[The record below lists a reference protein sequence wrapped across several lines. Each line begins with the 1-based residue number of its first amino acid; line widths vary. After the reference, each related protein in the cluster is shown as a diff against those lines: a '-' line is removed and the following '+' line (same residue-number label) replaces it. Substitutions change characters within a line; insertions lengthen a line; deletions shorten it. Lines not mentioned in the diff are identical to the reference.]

1 MNDEFPQP
9 RYILVLKMLCFV
21 KSNSPDDMFW
31 MRSAQA
37 FSSDRFSTSFY
48 YNFFECVVHMR
59 KFSSVLRKLKRR
71 EKSTDYQK
79 KKKLLSQRQLY
90 FDSSI

>member
-31 MRSAQA
+31 VRSAQA
-37 FSSDRFSTSFY
+37 FSSDRFSTSIY
-48 YNFFECVVHMR
+48 YIFFGCVLDVR
-59 KFSSVLRKLKRR
+59 KFSSARLKLKRR
-71 EKSTDYQK
+71 EESTIFQK
-79 KKKLLSQRQLY
+79 KSYCL
-90 FDSSI
+90 